1 MYNLLDFK
9 KGCARLRNIN
19 LFFDHSEKNGGTVL
33 GCVAYEGNNTIKHLF
48 KDVKTSVEDDLQDY
62 NNYNRALD
70 SLQFAIER
78 LYVWL
83 KSENFPVVN
92 VTLINQNEYIFKWL
106 QNRNYGFNY
115 ADNFDKIYE
124 AIATVV
130 DCTDFEFKIVKG
142 KENKAKAILKNV
154 LPEVKSSANKLNFS
168 DIKSRMTEVNKTAV
182 GGGSNPTS
190 KIKSITE
197 YRL

>member
-1 MYNLLDFK
+1 MK
-9 KGCARLRNIN
+9 NIN
-19 LFFDHSEKNGGTVL
+19 LFFDHSEKSGGTVL
-33 GCVAYEGNNTIKHLF
+33 GCVAYEGSNTLKHLF
-48 KDVKTSVEDDLQDY
+48 KEVKTFVEDDLQDY

-78 LYVWL
+78 LYTWL

-124 AIATVV
+124 VIETVM
-130 DCTDFEFKIVKG
+130 DCTDFEFKVVKG

-154 LPEVKSSANKLNFS
+154 VPEVKKANNKLNFS
-168 DIKSRMTEVNKTAV
+168 DIKNKMTEVNKIAV
-182 GGGSNPTS
+182 NGGSNPPS
-190 KIKSITE
+190 KITSITE